1 MGRGQ
6 QQGTGRAFHIALKG
20 LGDSALLEA
29 FRLQVALTLCC
40 VSVDA
45 EGSVAHLKLHVCVCP
60 CISGQ
65 FWPIVSCFHGWCK
78 SLDFIFLQISHPYN
92 ERMRSFC
99 PSESTFGSVPEKPC
113 KNWVLLLLVAKG
125 HSVSRQRLRN
135 NVVTPAN
142 P

>member
-45 EGSVAHLKLHVCVCP
+45 EGSVAHLKLHVCVCVRVFLGS
-60 CISGQ
+60 SGQ
-65 FWPIVSCFHGWCK
+65 LHLVFMDGASPLISFFCR
-78 SLDFIFLQISHPYN
+78 FLICT
-92 ERMRSFC
+92 MR
-99 PSESTFGSVPEKPC
+99 G
-113 KNWVLLLLVAKG
+113 
-125 HSVSRQRLRN
+125 
-135 NVVTPAN
+135 
-142 P
+142 